1 MDVPQVLWTGIHI
14 FHIEARIIIWVSYEA
29 VGVQGLGLFSDI
41 SKGAGLE
48 VGQLEFKLVL
58 IWDAGATGGGWTNL
72 MCHRADPD
80 DAFPLLYVV
89 LLDEYATVYFF
100 VKVI

>member
-1 MDVPQVLWTGIHI
+1 MLHHDFSQLILQMDVPQVLWTGIHI

-29 VGVQGLGLFSDI
+29 VEVQGLGLFSDI

-58 IWDAGATGGGWTNL
+58 IWDAGAMDSLSGS
-72 MCHRADPD
+72 
-80 DAFPLLYVV
+80 LLS
-89 LLDEYATVYFF
+89 YF
-100 VKVI
+100 